1 MHTINLSDYI
11 DNLALVLSYKQG
23 NETALIL
30 LQQRL
35 SEDDVRGLL
44 TYDEDRLEE
53 LIDLLYDRLKETKR
67 GFNHEVRWLD

>member
-67 GFNHEVRWLD
+67 GFNHEIRWLD